1 MLKTSMLIQEESR
14 IFNELLSRFDA
25 LSEEQNAGGGR
36 DAGMVHE
43 GLLGHLAHWEQGAA
57 EQVRELQAGTWSP
70 RKRTLEEAE
79 QIKPRGDGRRPC
91 DAGPQLRQQFSGA
104 RTEIVSAL
112 RDAPEEMDETFP
124 LARIVRS
131 QCVRHRGHHLA
142 QLRAW
147 VEHLQNGPSC
157 GMNLAAIISRRSEPD
172 DLEAANASVARI

>member
-14 IFNELLSRFDA
+14 IFDELLSRFDA
-25 LSEEQNAGGGR
+25 LSEEQMQVVGVTR
-36 DAGMVHE
+36 EWSTKD
-43 GLLGHLAHWEQGAA
+43 LLGHLAHWDQGAA

-70 RKRTLEEAE
+70 RKRTLEEAD
-79 QIKPRGDGRRPC
+79 QINREVT
-91 DAGPQLRQQFSGA
+91 AANHATLVPQLRDQFSRA

-112 RDAPEEMDETFP
+112 RAPEEMDETFP

-147 VEHLQNGPSC
+147 VEHLHNSPS
-157 GMNLAAIISRRSEPD
+157 GMNLERIISRRSAPD
-172 DLEAANASVARI
+172 D

>member
-25 LSEEQNAGGGR
+25 LSEEQMQVVGVTR
-36 DAGMVHE
+36 EWSTKD
-43 GLLGHLAHWEQGAA
+43 LLGHLAHWEQGAA

-79 QIKPRGDGRRPC
+79 QINREVTAANR
-91 DAGPQLRQQFSGA
+91 ATLVPQLREQFSRA

-147 VEHLQNGPSC
+147 VEHL
-157 GMNLAAIISRRSEPD
+157 NLKE
-172 DLEAANASVARI
+172 

>member
-1 MLKTSMLIQEESR
+1 MQVVGVTREWSTK
-14 IFNELLSRFDA
+14 D
-25 LSEEQNAGGGR
+25 
-36 DAGMVHE
+36 
-43 GLLGHLAHWEQGAA
+43 LLGHLAHWEQGAA
-57 EQVRELQAGTWSP
+57 EQVRELQAGTWSL

-79 QIKPRGDGRRPC
+79 QIKPGGDGRRPC
-91 DAGPQLRQQFSGA
+91 DAGPQLRQQFSRA
-104 RTEIVSAL
+104 RTEILAAL

-157 GMNLAAIISRRSEPD
+157 GMNLAPIISRRSEPH

>member
-1 MLKTSMLIQEESR
+1 MQVVGVTREWSTK
-14 IFNELLSRFDA
+14 D
-25 LSEEQNAGGGR
+25 
-36 DAGMVHE
+36 
-43 GLLGHLAHWEQGAA
+43 LLGHLAHWEQGAA

-79 QIKPRGDGRRPC
+79 QINREVTAANR
-91 DAGPQLRQQFSGA
+91 ATLVPQLREQFSRA
-104 RTEIVSAL
+104 RTGIVSAL

-157 GMNLAAIISRRSEPD
+157 GMNLAPIISRPSEPD
-172 DLEAANASVARI
+172 DLGAANASVARI